1 MSTQAIEQIEVLKGI
16 VEEKWEQW
24 VEQGTMFDDV
34 HFTESEIQHVISIGT
49 SIMQTKFEVG
59 FPGGGFV
66 QAVVDNDLS
75 RAIGNADSTNVK
87 AIKFYVMLMYNVGYP
102 F

>member
-1 MSTQAIEQIEVLKGI
+1 MSTQVIEQIEVLKGI

-24 VEQGTMFDDV
+24 VEQGTMFNDV

-59 FPGGGFV
+59 HPGGGFV
-66 QAVVDNDLS
+66 QAVVDNNLS

>member
-1 MSTQAIEQIEVLKGI
+1 MSTQVIEQIEVLKSI

-24 VEQGTMFDDV
+24 VEQGSMLDGIQFA
-34 HFTESEIQHVISIGT
+34 EGEIDHVISIGT
-49 SIMQTKFEVG
+49 SILQTRFEVG

-66 QAVVDNDLS
+66 QAVVDNDLI
-75 RAIGNADSTNVK
+75 RAIGSADSTNAK
-87 AIKFYVMLMYNVGYP
+87 AIKFYVMLVCNVGYP

>member
-1 MSTQAIEQIEVLKGI
+1 MSTQAIEQIEVLKDI

-24 VEQGTMFDDV
+24 VEQGTMFEDV
-34 HFTESEIQHVISIGT
+34 HFRESEIQHVISIGT
-49 SIMQTKFEVG
+49 SIMQTKFKVG

-66 QAVVDNDLS
+66 QAVVDGDLFA
-75 RAIGNADSTNVK
+75 AIGRADSTNVK

>member
-1 MSTQAIEQIEVLKGI
+1 MDQIEVLKDI
-16 VEEKWEQW
+16 VEKKYESWIEK
-24 VEQGTMFDDV
+24 GSMFDGITITTGEKE
-34 HFTESEIQHVISIGT
+34 HIISIGT
-49 SIMQTKFEVG
+49 SILQTKFEVG
-59 FPGGGFV
+59 FKGGGFV

-75 RAIGNADSTNVK
+75 GAIGNADSTNVK